1 MHPNIYFNFKQ
12 TLKNFNFFLVSLI
25 FFLFIFSIKKMNIDN
40 IAILIDGDNISYKLA
55 SQIIDKAKKY
65 GKILISRVYGDFSET
80 ELKNWRTPSISL
92 NIEPIIVWRMGG
104 KNSSDIRLTADAIEM
119 VTDIPIINK
128 FILVSGDKDFTT
140 LISKLKIKGKYVIGM
155 ASNQHNTSCILRHCC
170 DEFILLE
177 QSKEIKSK
185 AKNKNSIETF
195 DQQQLEQL
203 KVNMINIFEE
213 SDEELI
219 HLGKIKEKLLL
230 QDSLFTEQN
239 YGFKSFSKFIKSLDD
254 ILEIKTIKSQKY
266 GQLNKNNNIFD
277 VKNNNIPLTNCNNNI
292 VNIIKEFN

>member
-1 MHPNIYFNFKQ
+1 
-12 TLKNFNFFLVSLI
+12 
-25 FFLFIFSIKKMNIDN
+25 MNTDN
-40 IAILIDGDNISYKLA
+40 IAILIDGDNISYKFA
-55 SQIIDKAKKY
+55 NQIIDKAKRY

-80 ELKNWRTPSISL
+80 ELKNWKNPSISL

-104 KNSSDIRLTADAIEM
+104 KNSSDLRLTADAIEM
-119 VTDIPIINK
+119 VNDIPIINK

-155 ASNQHNTSCILRHCC
+155 ASNQHNTSCFLRHCC

-177 QSKEIKSK
+177 QSKEVKS
-185 AKNKNSIETF
+185 KNKNKSIIETF

-203 KVNMINIFEE
+203 KLNVLNIFEE
-213 SDEELI
+213 SDEEQI

-266 GQLNKNNNIFD
+266 GQLNKNNCHIFD
-277 VKNNNIPLTNCNNNI
+277 SKNNNISISSNNSHTI
-292 VNIIKEFN
+292 NIIKETN